1 MNENVNS
8 SEWVDKDD
16 APELGAEFFR
26 SAKRMVATKEVSET
40 KFQATKKRMG
50 RPAVEVK
57 RPTLTM
63 RIDVEI
69 LEALR
74 SSGKGWQTRV
84 NDILRRE
91 VLHK

>member
-26 SAKRMVATKEVSET
+26 SAKRMVAAKEVSET
-40 KFQATKKRMG
+40 KFQAAKKRMG
-50 RPAVEVK
+50 RPTVEVK

>member
-1 MNENVNS
+1 MSENVNS

-16 APELGAEFFR
+16 APELGVEFFR
-26 SAKRMVATKEVSET
+26 SAKRMVAAKEVSET
-40 KFQATKKRMG
+40 KFQAIKKRMG
-50 RPAVEVK
+50 RPTLEVK

-63 RIDVEI
+63 RVDVEI
-69 LEALR
+69 LDALR